1 MKEKIIIAVLL
12 CAIAFMFVTGC
23 KRNNEYYMSSS
34 EVDAIINGISSRRP
48 SGSHSVVSDH
58 VNSDHEDEIETS
70 KPQNSSEKPD
80 SSSSK
85 KPPQTG
91 STDSKVSSTT
101 PESSSKVSSTTPE
114 SSSKVSSS
122 SETETSSDAAVPPT
136 DGDDGEDQIEDNY
149 IQIGPPAGVLPPV

>member
-1 MKEKIIIAVLL
+1 MKEKIVIAVLL

-34 EVDAIINGISSRRP
+34 EVDAIINNISSRRP

-58 VNSDHEDEIETS
+58 VNSDNEDEIETS
-70 KPQNSSEKPD
+70 KPQSSSEKPAA
-80 SSSSK
+80 SASNT
-85 KPPQTG
+85 PTVTV

-101 PESSSKVSSTTPE
+101 PESSSPAP
-114 SSSKVSSS
+114 SS
-122 SETETSSDAAVPPT
+122 SETATSSEATVPPT
-136 DGDDGEDQIEDNY
+136 EGDDGEDQIEDNY